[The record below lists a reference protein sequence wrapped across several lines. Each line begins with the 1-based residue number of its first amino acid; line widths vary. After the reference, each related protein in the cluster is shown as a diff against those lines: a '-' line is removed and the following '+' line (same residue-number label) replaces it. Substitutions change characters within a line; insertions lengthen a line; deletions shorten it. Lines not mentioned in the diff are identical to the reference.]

1 MPLKQTV
8 DPAVSLCPESAEE
21 LQVLLGAPFQMSDF
35 GCRMSDIQKYGYL
48 NSPRQPKGYEIC
60 LIAI

>member
-1 MPLKQTV
+1 M
-8 DPAVSLCPESAEE
+8 SLCPESAEE